1 MSTGAHPHFSRA
13 QHGAALVIG
22 LVLLLILTL
31 LAVTGMNTATTELVM
46 AGNEQYRRAASLAA
60 STGIEVA
67 IADIGGV
74 PTIPGVAPTVATAV
88 PTGNVTIDT
97 YTTAT
102 RYIGEE
108 SGLPQSSV
116 DKFVGLHFEIDSTGL
131 SARNARDRQ
140 VQGVFVVAGAA
151 GSGGGGVGQIG
162 SGLGALGE

>member
-1 MSTGAHPHFSRA
+1 MHHALPRA
-13 QHGAALVIG
+13 QRGAALVIG

-60 STGIEVA
+60 STGIETA
-67 IADIGGV
+67 IADINGV
-74 PTIPGVAPTVATAV
+74 PTVPGIAPTTATEV
-88 PTGNVTIDT
+88 PTGNVAIDS
-97 YTTAT
+97 YTTST
-102 RYIGEE
+102 RYVGEE
-108 SGLPQSSV
+108 TGLPQSSV

-140 VQGVFVVAGAA
+140 VQGVFVVAGAT
-151 GSGGGGVGQIG
+151 GSGGGSVGQVG

>member
-1 MSTGAHPHFSRA
+1 MNTRA
-13 QHGAALVIG
+13 ALPIHRVQRGAALVIG

-74 PTIPGVAPTVATAV
+74 PTVPGVAPTVANA
-88 PTGNVTIDT
+88 PTGNVTIDS
-97 YTTAT
+97 YTSAT
-102 RYIGEE
+102 RYMGEE

-116 DKFVGLHFEIDSTGL
+116 DKFVGLHFEIDSTGV

-151 GSGGGGVGQIG
+151 GSGGGSVGQIG
-162 SGLGALGE
+162 SGLGAPGE